1 MRPPPLPPR
10 PRKVGELIQP
20 AAPFEPAQDVETTPG
35 LGNDAAVLQLQRT
48 LKRVRGERDDLRT
61 ELDRSSLPPRTRGQ
75 KAGKAALITGQW
87 AVLLPVVAL
96 AGRALSKRYPE
107 IGELVDAILGALGL

>member
-1 MRPPPLPPR
+1 MNAKPPPLPPKP
-10 PRKVGELIQP
+10 PRDDE
-20 AAPFEPAQDVETTPG
+20 APFLRAVDIDTEPG
-35 LGNDAAVLQLQRT
+35 LGSTREVMALQQT
-48 LKRVRGERDDLRT
+48 LRRVRGERDDLAAA
-61 ELDRSSLPPRTRGQ
+61 LDRSTLPPRRSAGQ

-107 IGELVDAILGALGL
+107 IGELVDVILGALGL